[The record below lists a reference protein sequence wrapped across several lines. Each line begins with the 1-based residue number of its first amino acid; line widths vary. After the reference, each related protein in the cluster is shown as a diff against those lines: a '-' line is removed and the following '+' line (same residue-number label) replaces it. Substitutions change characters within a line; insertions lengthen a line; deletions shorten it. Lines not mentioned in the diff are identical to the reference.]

1 MRRREREVT
10 CGKKLQ
16 TGETPRSMR
25 VSELS
30 ETGSNRPHGT
40 TKPLE
45 YQALDPIAAAPA
57 GIGRPGANSIPAS
70 CIEFAINSVVRAV

>member
-1 MRRREREVT
+1 
-10 CGKKLQ
+10 
-16 TGETPRSMR
+16 MR

-30 ETGSNRPHGT
+30 EPGSNRPHGT